1 MFDKFRESAGKS
13 MSLDRSADAG
23 RRDADRQGGR
33 EAGREAGRE
42 IGGEASREESHVALM
57 NQVSNPTAKATIGPS
72 IVIKGE
78 LSGDEDIVIAGEFEG
93 SIDLPNQAV
102 TVTESGQVR
111 ADVKANVVEI
121 QGEVHGDVDGVGKV
135 LIAKTGRMQ
144 GNIVSPRVIL
154 DDGAKFKGNI
164 DMNPKPSATPK
175 PAVPRAQTVAA
186 PSPTNA
192 ERPTPA
198 DKRSPG
204 TAG

>member
-13 MSLDRSADAG
+13 MSLDRSAEAG
-23 RRDADRQGGR
+23 RRQDAERQGDR
-33 EAGREAGRE
+33 EAGREV
-42 IGGEASREESHVALM
+42 GGEASPEESHVALM

-164 DMNPKPSATPK
+164 DMNPKPSAAPK
-175 PAVPRAQTVAA
+175 PAAPPRAQAAAA
-186 PSPTNA
+186 PSA
-192 ERPTPA
+192 SAAGRPAA
-198 DKRSPG
+198 DKQPPG

>member
-1 MFDKFRESAGKS
+1 MFDKLRESAREGAA
-13 MSLDRSADAG
+13 LDRSADARRRSEARQEAQPGAHPGVRNEEG
-23 RRDADRQGGR
+23 R
-33 EAGREAGRE
+33 
-42 IGGEASREESHVALM
+42 VALM
-57 NQVSNPTAKATIGPS
+57 NDQVKTSAARATIGPS

-121 QGEVHGDVDGVGKV
+121 QGELHGDVDGVGKV
-135 LIAKTGRMQ
+135 LITKTGRMQ

-164 DMNPKPSATPK
+164 DMNPAPIPAAK
-175 PAVPRAQTVAA
+175 PAKPRPSPAA
-186 PSPTNA
+186 PPASDGLASAP
-192 ERPTPA
+192 RP
-198 DKRSPG
+198 PG
-204 TAG
+204 SAS

>member
-13 MSLDRSADAG
+13 MAADRSADAP
-23 RRDADRQGGR
+23 RRP
-33 EAGREAGRE
+33 EAGRQEAGPA
-42 IGGEASREESHVALM
+42 GSPEASREEGHVALM
-57 NQVSNPTAKATIGPS
+57 NQASNSTAKAIIGPS

-78 LSGDEDIVIAGEFEG
+78 LSGDEDILIAGEFEG

-121 QGEVHGDVDGVGKV
+121 QGELHGDVDGVGKV
-135 LIAKTGRMQ
+135 LITKTGRMQ

-164 DMNPKPSATPK
+164 DMNPKPSAVPK
-175 PAVPRAQTVAA
+175 QAA
-186 PSPTNA
+186 PRPQPAAAPAPSDA
-192 ERPTPA
+192 ERPA
-198 DKRSPG
+198 AAAKRPPG

>member
-13 MSLDRSADAG
+13 MSADRSADAE
-23 RRDADRQGGR
+23 RRP
-33 EAGREAGRE
+33 EAGRDAGSEGSGKAR
-42 IGGEASREESHVALM
+42 REESHVALM
-57 NQVSNPTAKATIGPS
+57 NQASNPTAKATIGPS

-164 DMNPKPSATPK
+164 DMNPKPSAAPK
-175 PAVPRAQTVAA
+175 PVAPRAQAAA
-186 PSPTNA
+186 PPPSAA
-192 ERPTPA
+192 ERPAAA
-198 DKRSPG
+198 DKRPPG

>member
-1 MFDKFRESAGKS
+1 MFDKLRESAKDGAAA
-13 MSLDRSADAG
+13 DRSADA
-23 RRDADRQGGR
+23 RRRSETRQ
-33 EAGREAGRE
+33 EAQQPGQRSGMRN
-42 IGGEASREESHVALM
+42 EEGHVALM
-57 NQVSNPTAKATIGPS
+57 NDQAKTSAKATIGPS

-121 QGEVHGDVDGVGKV
+121 QGELHGDVDGVGKV
-135 LIAKTGRMQ
+135 LITKTGRMQ

-164 DMNPKPSATPK
+164 DMNPAPIAVAK
-175 PAVPRAQTVAA
+175 PAKPRLSSAVASPAGDGA
-186 PSPTNA
+186 P
-192 ERPTPA
+192 RPGSA
-198 DKRSPG
+198 S
-204 TAG
+204 